1 MDHVKREAE
10 NLHREVGERRVDSRL
25 EIFFFF
31 LNLEHNKIGKII
43 GSTKY
48 RDNYMSFPRDVAV
61 LLYIYVL

>member
-25 EIFFFF
+25 EIFFFW
-31 LNLEHNKIGKII
+31 NLAHNKIGKII

-48 RDNYMSFPRDVAV
+48 RDN
-61 LLYIYVL
+61 

>member
-48 RDNYMSFPRDVAV
+48 RDN
-61 LLYIYVL
+61 